1 MSESDRIK
9 AAKARIQPELS
20 ADGSAWAEVN
30 WPVFGFDPCGTGTRS
45 LSMQIDPYMGTSVT
59 IIMEGVPDQALSA
72 TIALVDLERA
82 LRIARATL
90 ETPPNAPSR

>member
-1 MSESDRIK
+1 MSESDRVK
-9 AAKARIQPELS
+9 QAKARIQPELS
-20 ADGSAWAEVN
+20 EDGSAWAEVN

-59 IIMEGVPDQALSA
+59 IIMEGVTDQALSA
-72 TIALVDLERA
+72 TIAIADLERA

>member
-1 MSESDRIK
+1 
-9 AAKARIQPELS
+9 
-20 ADGSAWAEVN
+20 
-30 WPVFGFDPCGTGTRS
+30 
-45 LSMQIDPYMGTSVT
+45 MQIDPYMGTSVT